1 MSPIAHLCVRQ
12 GQSRVATPLVGNPA
26 PTGTIAAKPGVSAR
40 GTAPGLRHKTY
51 LWGSQRWSSA
61 LRGLR
66 IEFAYQVGPYGL
78 KLRGQLRVDLAY
90 TVLQHFHL
98 EAERIHRGPLVALE
112 RLDGLS
118 CQDELGDVL
127 IQLIL

>member
-1 MSPIAHLCVRQ
+1 
-12 GQSRVATPLVGNPA
+12 
-26 PTGTIAAKPGVSAR
+26 
-40 GTAPGLRHKTY
+40 
-51 LWGSQRWSSA
+51 
-61 LRGLR
+61 
-66 IEFAYQVGPYGL
+66 
-78 KLRGQLRVDLAY
+78 
-90 TVLQHFHL
+90 VLQHFHL